1 MSEYEKHFGLQHA
14 VFKNKNG
21 ADFFFASDQ
30 LKQVVGLFQ
39 QALQTP
45 NPSLVVS
52 GPAGCGKSVAVA
64 CALTLLPGEFVI
76 AKVGRSAL
84 EPDEVIDQL
93 LRELGIENAPG
104 GVLNKLGI
112 FKSRVCQLRVEGKRL
127 VIIVEDGAETGKNI
141 LAEVDVL
148 CSSEADI
155 ALVTC
160 GDEDLPDLFDDE
172 SLAQAKIRLSGVA
185 PMGPLAVDEL
195 ESFVQAAVTQAGGDY
210 GKTFSKDFA
219 GLLHI
224 LSCGI
229 LRDAHNMV
237 EASLAA
243 SAAAGES
250 KVSCATLA
258 DVARDQF
265 GVTTEIPV
273 HRASAAPAAAPE
285 PEAVDTASQ
294 DDDFD
299 IPDLIQDTQ
308 PEMKALDP
316 SSVDEPEEDR
326 TPTLAEIA
334 AELDDDHEQLPDL
347 KELTAEFA
355 AVSQMLEA
363 LEIDDSPADEPADA
377 TPEQPVVEEPV
388 AEEPVVE
395 APVVQEPVAAEPS
408 LAEPATQEPSVEIP
422 VITESVEEVEEAS
435 SSAETDT
442 DIAETIEPPPA
453 TETVTDIADTIEPPP
468 ATETVTDI
476 AETVQPTAASEPAV
490 DAPEQPAEVAENK
503 PADAAPEDV
512 PAWDRDPTL
521 AELRPDL
528 DALNL
533 ALAEDVDEEAVA
545 AEEEQQ
551 QEVAEPEEEPEPA
564 PMPEITLD
572 DSIQEKVERES
583 AELSAGSNGDSE
595 GAEAS
600 DEDGS
605 GPSDTE
611 VHRMMQDLSKANSLE
626 DMDDKL
632 AETLFGDEIN
642 MVASQVL
649 KVAREK
655 FEAEEAEEP
664 VELSLEQTSETKTL
678 SAESEESSETAEDL
692 RKQFEDTWGEIPG
705 EAETIDLNGNQQPKA
720 GLDSSASQRLA
731 TLRALNA
738 NMGKPGGTPPAAD
751 KDAARKPAK
760 TSQEEAKPKSTLV
773 PIEDQIDI
781 SITATFKALKIDPEE
796 LKQHEESEPEKKGF
810 FSRFRKKG

>member
-1 MSEYEKHFGLQHA
+1 MSEYQKHFGLQHS

-30 LKQVVGLFQ
+30 LKQVVALFA
-39 QALQTP
+39 QALQTH
-45 NPSLVVS
+45 NPSVAVA

-76 AKVGRSAL
+76 AKVGRTKLDA
-84 EPDEVIDQL
+84 DEIVDQV
-93 LRELGIENAPG
+93 LRELGVSDLQG
-104 GVLNKLGI
+104 GTLKKLG
-112 FKSRVCQLRVEGKRL
+112 FLKDKVCQLRAESKRL
-127 VIIVEDGAETGKNI
+127 VIIVEDGAETGDDTLTDI
-141 LAEVDVL
+141 DVL
-148 CSSEADI
+148 CSSEAGI
-155 ALVTC
+155 AMVIC
-160 GDEDLPDLFDDE
+160 GDEKLPELMNRDTL
-172 SLAQAKIRLSGVA
+172 SQVRTRLTGTA
-185 PMGPLAVDEL
+185 EMGPLAVDEL
-195 ESFVQAAVTQAGGDY
+195 ESFVKAAVTQAGGNFESL
-210 GKTFSKDFA
+210 FSKDYP

-229 LRDAHNMV
+229 LRDAHNLT

-243 SAAAGES
+243 SAAIGEK

-265 GVTTEIPV
+265 GITTEIPV
-273 HRASAAPAAAPE
+273 HRAQAAPAPSEPSKQAAP
-285 PEAVDTASQ
+285 A
-294 DDDFD
+294 DDDFE

-316 SSVDEPEEDR
+316 RSMDEPEEDR

-363 LEIDDSPADEPADA
+363 LEIDENPSDEPASA
-377 TPEQPVVEEPV
+377 PVGEMPVLAAPVEEVVTVKEPVVEQPVAEEPV
-388 AEEPVVE
+388 AEEPVAV
-395 APVVQEPVAAEPS
+395 EPVAVEPVAQDPAVELPVIEETHAETLTDVAEPM
-408 LAEPATQEPSVEIP
+408 EPPA
-422 VITESVEEVEEAS
+422 
-435 SSAETDT
+435 
-442 DIAETIEPPPA
+442 PPA
-453 TETVTDIADTIEPPP
+453 TETVTDIVETIEP
-468 ATETVTDI
+468 A
-476 AETVQPTAASEPAV
+476 
-490 DAPEQPAEVAENK
+490 VAEAQ
-503 PADAAPEDV
+503 PELAPEDV

-528 DALNL
+528 DALEL
-533 ALAEDVDEEAVA
+533 ALHEDVDEEALVA
-545 AEEEQQ
+545 EQ
-551 QEVAEPEEEPEPA
+551 EPVVEEPEEEPEPVV
-564 PMPEITLD
+564 MPEITLD
-572 DSIQEKVERES
+572 DSIQEKVDRES
-583 AELSAGSNGDSE
+583 AELTAARAAEGDDTE
-595 GAEAS
+595 AE
-600 DEDGS
+600 EDDPS

-611 VHRMMQDLSKANSLE
+611 VHRMMEDLSKASSLE

-655 FEAEEAEEP
+655 FEAEEQDSKAAEP
-664 VELSLEQTSETKTL
+664 MELSLEQTGESKTL
-678 SAESEESSETAEDL
+678 SQEPAETEDDL
-692 RKQFEDTWGEIPG
+692 RKQFEDTWGEVPG
-705 EAETIDLNGNQQPKA
+705 EAETIDLKGNQPKA

-738 NMGKPGGTPPAAD
+738 NLGKPMPPTGSGQPDETPSEATKVKKKTP
-751 KDAARKPAK
+751 KPA
-760 TSQEEAKPKSTLV
+760 PV

-781 SITATFKALKIDPEE
+781 SMTATFKALKIDPEAMA
-796 LKQHEESEPEKKGF
+796 QQEEEQETEKKGF